1 MLDCG
6 QSSRQK
12 RGLPGMEHCFGEVPV
27 CAARAV
33 HAMGRRKLMHQKKRK
48 AENQRNTNSARD
60 NVDGAR

>member
-1 MLDCG
+1 
-6 QSSRQK
+6 
-12 RGLPGMEHCFGEVPV
+12 MEHCFGEVPV

-48 AENQRNTNSARD
+48 AENQRNTNSAGD